1 MIPASATARSVL
13 TQTPLSPGT
22 TEGPSISPCFASGLW
37 PRPTTVKS
45 LLWGRRAPTVAP
57 CWVSDR
63 DLGSLPRGHLLR
75 EGASRRPLRAL
86 SAPECSLKLFEVAL
100 PPPPPSQAG
109 AGYVPLC
116 LAFSLSSPFLA
127 FSTPAL
133 KYTLHE
139 NQGSKTENFAP
150 PHL

>member
-1 MIPASATARSVL
+1 MTSRKHNNGMIAPGVRMIPASATARSVL

-100 PPPPPSQAG
+100 PPPPHPKQAQDM
-109 AGYVPLC
+109 C
-116 LAFSLSSPFLA
+116 LSVWLSACPHPFWL
-127 FSTPAL
+127 F
-133 KYTLHE
+133 LHL
-139 NQGSKTENFAP
+139 P
-150 PHL
+150 